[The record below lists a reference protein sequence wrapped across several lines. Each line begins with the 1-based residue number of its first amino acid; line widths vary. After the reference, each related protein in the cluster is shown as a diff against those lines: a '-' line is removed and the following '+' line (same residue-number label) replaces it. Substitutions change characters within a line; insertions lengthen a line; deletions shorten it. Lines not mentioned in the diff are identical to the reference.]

1 MKFDWKEGKKGRE
14 IGNKK
19 VALFHCFIGLIH
31 IQDADWLEAR
41 RPLGKSE
48 KLWWFRIERHGW
60 VGSHSHSMVHW
71 SMGKQAS
78 ALVSI
83 PLSHY
88 PILRRV
94 ATVGAPWPS
103 NPPMSPLLLVSRFL
117 SFALNFFASPHKKRG
132 IADTGSESVCVS
144 AHPFFCFVWPSFP

>member
-19 VALFHCFIGLIH
+19 VALFHCFIGFIH
-31 IQDADWLEAR
+31 IQNADWLEAR

-103 NPPMSPLLLVSRFL
+103 NPPMSPLAPCLAFSFLCPEFLRVSTQKEGDCRHRQRVCLPVCSPLFLLCL
-117 SFALNFFASPHKKRG
+117 
-132 IADTGSESVCVS
+132 T
-144 AHPFFCFVWPSFP
+144 FP